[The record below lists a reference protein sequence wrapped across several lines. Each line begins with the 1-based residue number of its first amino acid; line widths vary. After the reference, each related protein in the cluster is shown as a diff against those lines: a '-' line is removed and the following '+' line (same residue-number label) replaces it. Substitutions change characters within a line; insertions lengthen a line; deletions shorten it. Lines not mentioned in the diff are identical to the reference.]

1 LREPGGEDPEAMA
14 LEMSSAEQSVLEA
27 LGEIYPTTTHIHELA
42 TKVKPP
48 LESKQLLQAVDGLHS
63 RGLIDCV
70 PLKDFTG
77 LVNAA
82 NIVLSSEGIKS
93 LSKPGNQR
101 NTPTTCRVLNVL
113 ISSPSDVNAE
123 RDAVEKAIR
132 EWNVNHRNNRN
143 IMLEPVRWETHSYP
157 AMGKRPQGIL
167 NNQIVKDADLM
178 IGIFGSRM
186 GTPTG
191 TAPSGTCEEIE
202 EVRKTGC
209 HVALYFSDAPVAR
222 NADREQLEA
231 LEAYRKSLA
240 KEGLYFTFTSPDDLY
255 RRVTNHLPRIVDDVE
270 DKLRKSEIV
279 SPVTKHEPT
288 IRQPE
293 ARVRFVNRARSM
305 NLRDGD
311 ELSPQEMELLWEAAR
326 SSSGEIYHSMT
337 MDGEGLRANGK
348 HFLVGATPR
357 SASEWLSALRGLEDR
372 GLIEPL
378 SEDHDFFR
386 VTGDGYTLSDTL
398 EGFARWETHAIKL
411 RALYINADT
420 HEETVACNSLIAL
433 PATYYP
439 DQVGVDG
446 HRSRGMKQPRT
457 LLVEG
462 VGAPPNIK
470 WTPTDVEFVDES
482 TQQIESFR
490 VGGLEY
496 VHPGKL
502 KLPLDASK

>member
-1 LREPGGEDPEAMA
+1 M
-14 LEMSSAEQSVLEA
+14 
-27 LGEIYPTTTHIHELA
+27 
-42 TKVKPP
+42 
-48 LESKQLLQAVDGLHS
+48 
-63 RGLIDCV
+63 
-70 PLKDFTG
+70 
-77 LVNAA
+77 
-82 NIVLSSEGIKS
+82 
-93 LSKPGNQR
+93 
-101 NTPTTCRVLNVL
+101 LNVL

-123 RDAVEKAIR
+123 RDAVEKALR
-132 EWNVNHRNNRN
+132 EWNVNHRKNRN

-157 AMGKRPQGIL
+157 AMGECPQGIL

-202 EVRKTGC
+202 EVRKTGR

-222 NADREQLEA
+222 NADREQFDA

-255 RRVTNHLPRIVDDVE
+255 RIVTNHLPRIVDEVE
-270 DKLRKSEIV
+270 DKLRKNEIV

-293 ARVRFVNRARSM
+293 VRVQFVTRARSM

-311 ELSPQEMELLWEAAR
+311 ELSPKEMELLWEAAR

-337 MDGEGLRANGK
+337 MDGEGLRANGR

-386 VTGDGYTLSDTL
+386 VTGEGYTLSDTL
-398 EGFARWETHAIKL
+398 EGFARWETHSIKL

-470 WTPTDVEFVDES
+470 LTPTDVEFVDES

-502 KLPLDASK
+502 KLPLDAWK